1 MVSHSSVFQ
10 ADVDK
15 NGSIDYIEFVTATMH
30 RHRLEREENLFKAF
44 QFFDKD
50 HSGLVFWFHPMKT
63 MKLIFC

>member
-1 MVSHSSVFQ
+1 MFQ

-50 HSGLVFWFHPMKT
+50 HSGLVFGFLPMKT